1 MIEAFDAPYM
11 QRAALELVLLAVPG
25 GLLGSWI
32 VLRRLAFFT
41 HAAGAATLPGLV
53 VAGPL
58 GVAPPLAGL
67 ASAASFAVG
76 VERLGRGT
84 RMGMDAATGLV
95 LTAALAVG
103 VVLASDVVPA
113 GAGLDRLLFGSV
125 LAVSAADVAMTAA
138 VAAVVVAVDAALRR
152 AWLARGFDREAADA
166 LRVPGAWAD
175 AALLLTVALAVVVSL
190 DAVGALLVAAVFVV
204 PAATVRLVSRS
215 LRGLR
220 LGSVALAAAEGL
232 AALWLARELDV
243 GPGAALAALGGS
255 VFAAVLASRALLLR
269 SGERSAPR

>member
-11 QRAALELVLLAVPG
+11 QRAALELLLLAVPG

-53 VAGPL
+53 VAGSV
-58 GVAPPLAGL
+58 GVAPPAAGL
-67 ASAASFAVG
+67 ASAATFAVG
-76 VERLGRGT
+76 VERLGRATRIGT
-84 RMGMDAATGLV
+84 DAATGLA

-125 LAVSAADVAMTAA
+125 LAVSEADVAMTAA
-138 VAAVVVAVDAALRR
+138 VAGIVVAVDAALRR
-152 AWLARGFDREAADA
+152 AWLARGFDPEAADA
-166 LRVPGAWAD
+166 LRVPGAWAER
-175 AALLLTVALAVVVSL
+175 ALLLVIALAVVVSL
-190 DAVGALLVAAVFVV
+190 DAVGALLIAAVFVV
-204 PAATVRLVSRS
+204 PAATVRLVARS

-220 LGSVALAAAEGL
+220 VGSVALAAAEGL
-232 AALWLARELDV
+232 AALWLARQLDV

-255 VFAAVLASRALLLR
+255 VFAAVLAWRGLATR
-269 SGERSAPR
+269 TADGRPR

>member
-53 VAGPL
+53 VAGSL
-58 GVAPPLAGL
+58 GAAPPLAGL
-67 ASAASFAVG
+67 ASAATFAVG
-76 VERLGRGT
+76 VERLGRTT
-84 RMGMDAATGLV
+84 RIGMDAATGLM

-125 LAVSAADVAMTAA
+125 LAVSGSDVAMTAA
-138 VAAVVVAVDAALRR
+138 VAAVVVVVDAALRR
-152 AWLARGFDREAADA
+152 AWLARGFDAEAADA
-166 LRVPGAWAD
+166 LRVPSAWAEG
-175 AALLLTVALAVVVSL
+175 ALLLTIALAVVVSL

-204 PAATVRLVSRS
+204 PAATVRLVARS

-232 AALWLARELDV
+232 VALWLARELDV

-255 VFAAVLASRALLLR
+255 VFAAVLASRALALR
-269 SGERSAPR
+269 RRDRGAR